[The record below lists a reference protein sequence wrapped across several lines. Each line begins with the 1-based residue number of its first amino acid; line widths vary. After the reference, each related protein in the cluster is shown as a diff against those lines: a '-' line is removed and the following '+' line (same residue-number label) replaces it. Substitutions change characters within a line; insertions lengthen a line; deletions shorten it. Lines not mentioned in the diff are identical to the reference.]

1 MTTLDKDL
9 EKKLFEAGMNILTEW
24 LDKKGWT
31 LNLDYLNQDE
41 MLPSEKLV
49 NINTRQGIEKQF
61 YSLLHEC
68 GHLLIQSNW
77 ENYEKAYPATAK
89 MYAYATTHKQLARS
103 PKFKVD
109 CISEELEAW
118 RRGKKLADRLSLYYH
133 EERYND
139 LTAKCVYTYI
149 QWANK

>member
-1 MTTLDKDL
+1 MTSGHFSVIIVLPKLGGDMTTLDKDL

-61 YSLLHEC
+61 YSTAHHFGEDWLSCNRKHCNVGWTSILHLTPPWIRNAF
-68 GHLLIQSNW
+68 GS
-77 ENYEKAYPATAK
+77 TA
-89 MYAYATTHKQLARS
+89 HQDG
-103 PKFKVD
+103 V
-109 CISEELEAW
+109 E
-118 RRGKKLADRLSLYYH
+118 
-133 EERYND
+133 
-139 LTAKCVYTYI
+139 
-149 QWANK
+149 